1 LPVPPVVPP
10 LPATGGAR
18 ELPLPAPPTRR
29 SPGRTV
35 FVEVIRLCVVVLAAS
50 LTTRGTE
57 YADERLGAGIEGI
70 SIALLSLGVAVGY
83 VLGGVLGRF
92 AMGRIDHLDART
104 RMLSPGE
111 LVATVIGGISGFV
124 LGCSVTWPVLLFG
137 GRSYTV
143 PVAALVVAVSTAAGM
158 RLGVAR
164 GGDLLRF
171 MGASGRL
178 PVSSPSSGA
187 GARVVDTSALIDG
200 RLLDV
205 CRAGFLD
212 GTLVVPRF
220 ILYELQGLA
229 DAEDPERRSRG
240 RRGLDV
246 LGGLQR
252 SAGVAIEVADTD
264 HPEIDSVDAK
274 LVALA
279 RERGCALITVD
290 GNLGRVAEVQGV
302 RALNLHALA
311 ETLRPPVLPGDRLA
325 VQITKPGR
333 EQGQGVGYLADGT
346 MVVVEGGRS
355 HHGSEVTAEVTSI
368 LSNPNG
374 RMVFATAAPSRP
386 VRAVAE
392 A

>member
-1 LPVPPVVPP
+1 MPFAVPP
-10 LPATGGAR
+10 LPTRSAT
-18 ELPLPAPPTRR
+18 ELPLPPPGR

-50 LTTRGTE
+50 LATRVTE
-57 YADERLGAGIEGI
+57 YADERLAAAVDGI
-70 SIALLSLGVAVGY
+70 SIAVLSVGVGVGY

-104 RMLSPGE
+104 RVLSPGE
-111 LVATVIGGISGFV
+111 LVATVIGGIAGFV
-124 LGCSVTWPVLLFG
+124 LGCSVTWPALLFG
-137 GRSYTV
+137 GRAYTV
-143 PVAALVVAVSTAAGM
+143 PVAGLVIAVSTAAGV

-178 PVSSPSSGA
+178 GVASPSSGA
-187 GARVVDTSALIDG
+187 RARVVDTSALIDG

-212 GTLVVPRF
+212 GTLIVPRF
-220 ILYELQGLA
+220 VLYELQGLA

-252 SAGVAIEVADTD
+252 SAGVALEVADSD
-264 HPEIDSVDAK
+264 YPEIEAVDAK

-279 RERGCALITVD
+279 RERDSALVTVD

-302 RALNLHALA
+302 RILNLHALA
-311 ETLRPPVLPGDRLA
+311 ETLRPPVLPGDRLS

-333 EQGQGVGYLADGT
+333 EQGQGVGYLSDGT
-346 MVVVEGGRS
+346 MVVVEGGRQ
-355 HHGSEVTAEVTSI
+355 HQGSQVAAEVTSI

-374 RMVFATAAPSRP
+374 RMVFATAVSSRP
-386 VRAVAE
+386 VPVRAA
-392 A
+392 AGA